1 MEIDSE
7 VFAPYGTAERKIT
20 FQNRLVAFPNG
31 FVVLVA
37 ENEIAGFGCS
47 ERWLDER
54 EPGLDENPFL
64 SHQPDGRIFC
74 ITAMAVKRKFRGRGY
89 SLLVLEKL
97 IETAH
102 LEGCRKVLAE
112 TTHDQD
118 VYLKRGFQAIKTSAE
133 RDFPGCPVARSE
145 ADSDDGVRPTP
156 RKSLRNPSGPY
167 PSRTCPCGS
176 DEGPIR

>member
-1 MEIDSE
+1 MPDQAKVMIRNAREQDLPSIVEIDSE

-47 ERWLDER
+47 ERWLEER

-89 SLLVLEKL
+89 SSLVLEKL

-118 VYLKRGFQAIKTSAE
+118 LYLKRGFQAVKKRAQSGI
-133 RDFPGCPVARSE
+133 
-145 ADSDDGVRPTP
+145 
-156 RKSLRNPSGPY
+156 SLDVLSL
-167 PSRTCPCGS
+167 
-176 DEGPIR
+176 DLKPIQMTE